1 MPVSKEK
8 MDRLRAYVK
17 ALNELAKHCTC
28 KVVKAR
34 RSGGLTPRPLCR
46 QRPLE
51 PTDAVCPSGPVHSDL
66 RSPVPCVTLSC
77 DSAAPRRLIREGH
90 RTTYA
95 GERGEASEE
104 AREQAPR
111 EPRPELTAAVAAFTA
126 APGAA
131 PAAAAA
137 AGSSA
142 AAPSR
147 ATGLGQGLVAR
158 RPRGSPQRHDRAS
171 TTAAARRPAGTRE
184 SAVGGGPAAAPRQL
198 PQLRGQIGPD
208 RAR

>member
-28 KVVKAR
+28 NVAKAR
-34 RSGGLTPRPLCR
+34 RSGGLTPRPLCL

-51 PTDAVCPSGPVHSDL
+51 PTDAVSPSGPVHSDL

-77 DSAAPRRLIREGH
+77 DSAAPGRLIREGH
-90 RTTYA
+90 RTTDA

-111 EPRPELTAAVAAFTA
+111 EPRPGAHGRRSSLHSG
-126 APGAA
+126 PGCRS
-131 PAAAAA
+131 
-137 AGSSA
+137 GWRS
-142 AAPSR
+142 
-147 ATGLGQGLVAR
+147 G
-158 RPRGSPQRHDRAS
+158 
-171 TTAAARRPAGTRE
+171 
-184 SAVGGGPAAAPRQL
+184 
-198 PQLRGQIGPD
+198 
-208 RAR
+208 